1 MPAEH
6 RRSRAPVSAVR
17 CPVATRVCGLFSGGI
32 FLSFSAYQEAGVGR
46 AVVKQPIDVA
56 EEIVQRAEVREQRLV
71 VETRRASAR
80 LVPDARK
87 DLPEITPDID
97 VSGDD

>member
-1 MPAEH
+1 M
-6 RRSRAPVSAVR
+6 
-17 CPVATRVCGLFSGGI
+17 
-32 FLSFSAYQEAGVGR
+32 
-46 AVVKQPIDVA
+46 KQPIDVA

-97 VSGDD
+97 VSGDDGRSLPPWYSKPLRLWSSR